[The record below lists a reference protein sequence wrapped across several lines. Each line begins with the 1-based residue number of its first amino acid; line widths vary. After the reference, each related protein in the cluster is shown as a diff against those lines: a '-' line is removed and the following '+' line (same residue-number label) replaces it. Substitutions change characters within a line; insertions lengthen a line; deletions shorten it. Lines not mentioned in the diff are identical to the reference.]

1 MNSRFAFTR
10 VLALML
16 VLVLGLA
23 ACSGGASGTSSE
35 SAASAG
41 SEAATSEGKALVVYF
56 SRTKGHKNG
65 DLEIGHTK
73 RVATYI
79 KDYVKGDEFEI
90 VPVNEYPGTYDE
102 TVKVAE
108 KEIADDLRPPIKD
121 PLPDVSKYDTVF
133 VGAPVWLEEYPKI
146 VETFLDGVD
155 LKGKTIVPFVTH
167 EGSEMG
173 NIQTFME
180 NKYKDEKVMK
190 GLAVVGHE
198 SEQSKDKVEAWLKE
212 SGF

>member
-1 MNSRFAFTR
+1 MNSRSAFVR
-10 VLALML
+10 MLSLML

-23 ACSGGASGTSSE
+23 ACSSGGSSDSGSSEGSE
-35 SAASAG
+35 SAS
-41 SEAATSEGKALVVYF
+41 SQGKALVVYF

-65 DLEIGHTK
+65 DLEVGNTK
-73 RVATYI
+73 RVATFI

-90 VPVNEYPGTYDE
+90 VPATEYPDSYDD
-102 TVKVAE
+102 TITAAE
-108 KEIADDLRPPIKD
+108 KELADDARPAIKD

-146 VETFLDGVD
+146 IETFLDGVD

-180 NKYKDEKVMK
+180 KKYKGEKVLK
-190 GLAVVGHE
+190 GLAIVGHE

-212 SGF
+212 LGF

>member
-1 MNSRFAFTR
+1 MQSRKNLNWLIAL
-10 VLALML
+10 LAAM
-16 VLVLGLA
+16 VLGLA
-23 ACSGGASGTSSE
+23 ACSGGASGGSDGASSGE
-35 SAASAG
+35 SGGTASSG
-41 SEAATSEGKALVVYF
+41 GKALVVYF
-56 SRTKGHKNG
+56 SRTKGHENG
-65 DLEIGHTK
+65 DLEVGNTK
-73 RVATYI
+73 RVATFI

-90 VPVNEYPGTYDE
+90 VPESDYPDSYDD
-102 TVKVAE
+102 TVAAAKKELEEDARPAIKGKVP
-108 KEIADDLRPPIKD
+108 DL
-121 PLPDVSKYDTVF
+121 SGYDTVF

-146 VETFLDGVD
+146 VETFLDGAD

-180 NKYKDEKVMK
+180 TKYKGEKVLK

-212 SGF
+212 LGL

>member
-1 MNSRFAFTR
+1 MNSRFAPIR

-16 VLVLGLA
+16 VLILGLA
-23 ACSGGASGTSSE
+23 ACSSGGSADGGTE
-35 SAASAG
+35 GGREAAS
-41 SEAATSEGKALVVYF
+41 SQGKALVVYF

-65 DLEIGHTK
+65 DLEVGNTK
-73 RVATYI
+73 RVATFI

-90 VPVNEYPGTYDE
+90 VPATDYPDGYDE
-102 TVKVAE
+102 TVAVAE
-108 KEIADDLRPPIKD
+108 KEIAEDARPAIKD
-121 PLPDVSKYDTVF
+121 SLPDVSKYDTVF

-180 NKYKDEKVMK
+180 EKYKDEKVLK

-212 SGF
+212 LGF